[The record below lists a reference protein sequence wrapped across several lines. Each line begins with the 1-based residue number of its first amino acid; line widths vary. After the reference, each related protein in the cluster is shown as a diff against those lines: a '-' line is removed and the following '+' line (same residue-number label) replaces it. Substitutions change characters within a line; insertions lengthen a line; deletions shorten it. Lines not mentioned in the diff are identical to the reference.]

1 MTQDEWLKANAARFG
16 SDYER
21 LFASNVLSLV
31 AGIRYESLSAQY
43 PFKDNDGK
51 QRYCDLVINEEGDVR
66 IAIEID
72 GYDKSGTGT
81 GMSHPEFIDWQRRQS
96 ALTSQGWRV
105 LRFANRDVRDH
116 PQRCARDI
124 SVLLDAERKKAH
136 DLLSST
142 RQSASVQQLAQ
153 AQGSRIKGLNKEVS
167 VMKYTIMSFTALI
180 GVLIVVFAFK
190 GTDSVAGSAVV
201 SQAVAAPASPA
212 TLQGAT
218 CDNPLDWRQAADHIG
233 QSAAVLGPIMKVT
246 YKPSS
251 RGQPAWI
258 DLGASFPS
266 KRRLGLVV
274 WGEHRPAFAS
284 LLAQPLEGRTVC
296 VIGRIEQ
303 YKGVPR
309 LELQDASQFQLVK

>member
-1 MTQDEWLKANAARFG
+1 MPSE
-16 SDYER
+16 
-21 LFASNVLSLV
+21 
-31 AGIRYESLSAQY
+31 
-43 PFKDNDGK
+43 
-51 QRYCDLVINEEGDVR
+51 
-66 IAIEID
+66 
-72 GYDKSGTGT
+72 
-81 GMSHPEFIDWQRRQS
+81 
-96 ALTSQGWRV
+96 
-105 LRFANRDVRDH
+105 
-116 PQRCARDI
+116 
-124 SVLLDAERKKAH
+124 KAH

-190 GTDSVAGSAVV
+190 GTESVAGSAVV

-251 RGQPAWI
+251 
-258 DLGASFPS
+258 GASRPGS
-266 KRRLGLVV
+266 TWVPASPASDGWGWWYGASIARR
-274 WGEHRPAFAS
+274 S
-284 LLAQPLEGRTVC
+284 
-296 VIGRIEQ
+296 
-303 YKGVPR
+303 PR
-309 LELQDASQFQLVK
+309 CWRSRWRGARCA